1 MSKEKIIL
9 IAAGVVL
16 LVALVLAL
24 IFGRDQSVAN
34 PNILG
39 AWYSTSADAD
49 PLTFYDNDTCTSS
62 IHFSAGTYGFP
73 DPDHV
78 SIASSDGTYT
88 LTLTIEKDE
97 NESVTRLTSG
107 SISYVRDQE
116 MATQETDTTY
126 TTSLATYNA
135 QQAFP
140 KILQADAWHCDGSK
154 YNETLTFDPTHVALS
169 WEDGS
174 ETHTATWS
182 WIYLS
187 VKAEQDGK
195 PVEVRMQLTPAETD
209 ITLDRDTG
217 TVYLYTSDT
226 ENGFYITSDL
236 FPTAAGQ
243 PAENE
248 LVTWRQPT
256 TDETLQAADDS
267 STEGENF
274 TYSPDGYTADSYA
287 ATDDP
292 FSDSFIEPEAGS
304 IDPETDKKIKTYSRV
319 ISGDTCTITYI
330 YDDDTKRTETIER
343 EITISPERVNV
354 DYEGVTE

>member
-1 MSKEKIIL
+1 
-9 IAAGVVL
+9 
-16 LVALVLAL
+16 
-24 IFGRDQSVAN
+24 
-34 PNILG
+34 
-39 AWYSTSADAD
+39 
-49 PLTFYDNDTCTSS
+49 
-62 IHFSAGTYGFP
+62 
-73 DPDHV
+73 
-78 SIASSDGTYT
+78 
-88 LTLTIEKDE
+88 
-97 NESVTRLTSG
+97 
-107 SISYVRDQE
+107 

-126 TTSLATYNA
+126 TTSYATYNA

-267 STEGENF
+267 STEGKTSLTPLTGTQRTLMLLLMIRFPIPSSNRKQ
-274 TYSPDGYTADSYA
+274 AR
-287 ATDDP
+287 
-292 FSDSFIEPEAGS
+292 S
-304 IDPETDKKIKTYSRV
+304 IL
-319 ISGDTCTITYI
+319 
-330 YDDDTKRTETIER
+330 KRTKKSRHILASSLV
-343 EITISPERVNV
+343 IPAP
-354 DYEGVTE
+354 